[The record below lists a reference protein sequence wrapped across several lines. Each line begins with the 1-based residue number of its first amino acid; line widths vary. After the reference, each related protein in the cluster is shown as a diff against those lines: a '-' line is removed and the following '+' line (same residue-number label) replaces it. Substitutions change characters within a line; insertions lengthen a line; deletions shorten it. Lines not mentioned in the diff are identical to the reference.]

1 MHTCLSLSNV
11 DCHSRVEDDVAELA
25 DRLNAF
31 CDSID
36 SCHISVEQPTGE
48 SGERYWRLALNL
60 RIFDES
66 VRATSCQPTGPHPAR
81 SLAGVL
87 DDVYTRAI
95 DRMTQIAR
103 RRHCCCAGLA
113 HDVATTACKECA

>member
-11 DCHSRVEDDVAELA
+11 DCHSRVEEAVADLA

-36 SCHISVEQPTGE
+36 SCHISVEQPVGD
-48 SGERYWRLALNL
+48 SGQRCWRIALNL

-66 VRATSCQPTGPHPAR
+66 VRATTSQPTGSDAVL
-81 SLAGVL
+81 SLSRVL
-87 DDVYTRAI
+87 DEIYARAI
-95 DRMTQIAR
+95 EHMTRIAKR
-103 RRHCCCAGLA
+103 HHCCCVGPLRS
-113 HDVATTACKECA
+113 VVPQTEECA

>member
-11 DCHSRVEDDVAELA
+11 DCHSRVEEEVAGLA
-25 DRLNAF
+25 DRLGAF

-48 SGERYWRLALNL
+48 SGERHWRLALSL

-66 VRATSCQPTGPHPAR
+66 VRATTCQPTGADPIR
-81 SLAGVL
+81 SLTKML
-87 DDVYTRAI
+87 EEIYSRAI
-95 DRMTQIAR
+95 GQMTQIAERQR
-103 RRHCCCAGLA
+103 RREYA
-113 HDVATTACKECA
+113 

>member
-1 MHTCLSLSNV
+1 MHTCLSLSNI
-11 DCHSRVEDDVAELA
+11 DCHSTVESEVSDLAE
-25 DRLNAF
+25 RLGAF

-36 SCHISVEQPTGE
+36 SCHISVEQPNGE

-66 VRATSCQPTGPHPAR
+66 VRATTCQPTGSEPGR
-81 SLAGVL
+81 SLAVVL

-95 DRMTQIAR
+95 DQMTQIAR
-103 RRHCCCAGLA
+103 RHHCCCAGLA
-113 HDVATTACKECA
+113 RNVATTHCKECA

>member
-11 DCHSRVEDDVAELA
+11 DCHSYVESEVSDLAE
-25 DRLNAF
+25 RLGAF

-48 SGERYWRLALNL
+48 SGERYWRVALSL
-60 RIFDES
+60 RIFDEN
-66 VRATSCQPTGPHPAR
+66 VRTTTCQPTGSAPTR
-81 SLAGVL
+81 SFAQLLHDLYA
-87 DDVYTRAI
+87 RAI
-95 DRMTQIAR
+95 EQMTQIAK

-113 HDVATTACKECA
+113 RSAAAHHKECP

>member
-11 DCHSRVEDDVAELA
+11 DCHSQVESEVADLA
-25 DRLNAF
+25 DRLGAF

-48 SGERYWRLALNL
+48 SGERHWRCALSL

-66 VRATSCQPTGPHPAR
+66 VRATACRPAGPEPAR
-81 SLAGVL
+81 SLPGVL
-87 DDVYTRAI
+87 EEIYARAI
-95 DRMTQIAR
+95 DPMTQIAK
-103 RRHCCCAGLA
+103 RHRCSCAGPA
-113 HDVATTACKECA
+113 HDVASPCKECA